1 MKTTVLLT
9 FLSLGSA
16 LLQAQSP
23 TDPLSGG
30 IKGVYNISR
39 SDVLRAAEKM
49 PEENYSFKPTPDVR
63 SFGQIVGHIAD
74 AQYLFCSVTLGDTN
88 PAPGIE
94 KSKTSKADLVK
105 ALSDALTYC
114 DKAYSAMTD
123 AHAADMVK
131 FFGRDQPKLAIL
143 AFNSAHNM
151 EHYGNLVTYMRIKG
165 LVPPSSEQRK

>member
-1 MKTTVLLT
+1 MKSTVLLI
-9 FLSLGSA
+9 FISLGSA
-16 LLQAQSP
+16 LLQAQST

-30 IKGVYNISR
+30 IKGIYNISR

-49 PEENYSFKPTPDVR
+49 PEENYSFKPSPDVR
-63 SFGQIVGHIAD
+63 TFGQIIGHIAD
-74 AQYLFCSVTLGDTN
+74 AQYLFCSVALGETN

-114 DKAYSAMTD
+114 DKAYSGMTD
-123 AHAADMVK
+123 AHAADMAK